1 MKRSCVLFVFIL
13 GLWLGLTCFLD
24 FFAVPTVFRNVSSR
38 QEAGT
43 IGMILFLALNKMEI
57 LFSLILGATAW
68 NFRNTIKWKKTFWAS
83 IGGLFVLTL
92 VYTFHMSP
100 MIIESNKQKYEVEE
114 GSPEYQKLEA
124 THLFYHNLFRK
135 TDGTK
140 ILVLLVL
147 FGSTLRR
154 REEEA

>member
-1 MKRSCVLFVFIL
+1 MKKGCILFVFIL

-43 IGMILFLALNKMEI
+43 IGMILFHALNKMEI
-57 LFSLILGATAW
+57 LFSLLLAGTAW
-68 NFRNTIKWKKTFWAS
+68 TFKDQIQWKKTFWTS
-83 IGGLFVLTL
+83 LGGLFVLTL

-100 MIIESNKQKYEVEE
+100 MIINTNKKKYELDE
-114 GSPEYQKLEA
+114 GTPEYQKLEK
-124 THLFYHNLFRK
+124 THQFYHGLFRK

-140 ILVLLVL
+140 ILVLLIL

-154 REEEA
+154 REETV